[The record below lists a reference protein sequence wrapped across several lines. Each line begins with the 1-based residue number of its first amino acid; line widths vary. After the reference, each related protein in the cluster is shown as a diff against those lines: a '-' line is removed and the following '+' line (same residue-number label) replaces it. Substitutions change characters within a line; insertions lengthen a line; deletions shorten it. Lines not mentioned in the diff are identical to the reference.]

1 MKKNNHFRRIF
12 LLLSFIFFAFISLG
26 QPPDSLWMLNYGG
39 ADHDLGFDVLE
50 DDDGIYYA
58 IGKTRSSGNGG
69 YDAFVVKLDN
79 NGGVIWEK
87 TYGGALDEQIVSI
100 CPALYQGF
108 MLAGYT
114 STDAQGISDIWILYI
129 SEDGDSIASVKYGGL
144 TSDQAY
150 CIRPNVDQGYIVT
163 SRTSVYQ
170 WGDQVYL
177 MKLDVSLDTIW
188 TKTFGGPSQ
197 DYGHWVEETSD
208 YGYIIAGRTYTSSAP
223 ETGDAWAIR
232 TDNNGDTLWTR
243 KYGGDDEDIFYA
255 VAETDDGFLFAG
267 QTWSF
272 GAGLID
278 VFVVRTD
285 YNGDTIWTKT
295 YGGSNADYAFRIFK
309 TEDNAWLIS
318 GYSES
323 LTGSRDVYLVKIDS
337 DGNLLWEDYYGNN
350 LDNEYMYGGNPTADG
365 GFIFA
370 GKNDKYYGSDDD
382 MFVLKLGPE
391 GVGVKEFSCFASPAI
406 NIRPNPSN
414 GIFTLELS
422 GVSEDAYD
430 IKVIDLSG
438 DIMQVFSLKPGAK
451 KIIDMSGNASGTY
464 LIRGTSGNSYEIVRA
479 MVR

>member
-1 MKKNNHFRRIF
+1 MKKNNNFGGIY
-12 LLLSFIFFAFISLG
+12 LLWNFIFISLISFC
-26 QPPDSLWMLNYGG
+26 QAPDSLWMLNYGG
-39 ADHDLGFDVLE
+39 TDHDLGFDVLE

-58 IGKTRSSGNGG
+58 IGKTKSSGNGG
-69 YDAFVVKLDN
+69 YDAYVVKLDN

-114 STDAQGISDIWILYI
+114 ATDAQGISDIWILYI

-208 YGYIIAGRTYTSSAP
+208 YGYIVAGRTYTSSAP

-243 KYGGDDEDIFYA
+243 KYGGNDEDIFYA

-278 VFVVRTD
+278 VYVVRTD
-285 YNGDTIWTKT
+285 CNGDTVWTKT
-295 YGGSNADYAFRIFK
+295 YGGSNADYAYRIFK
-309 TEDNAWLIS
+309 TEDDAFVIS
-318 GYSES
+318 GYSQS
-323 LTGSRDVYLVKIDS
+323 LTGSRDVYLLKIDI
-337 DGNLLWEDYYGNN
+337 DGNLLWEDYYGDDQ
-350 LDNEYMYGGNPTADG
+350 DNEYLYGGNPTADG
-365 GFIFA
+365 GFVFA
-370 GKNDKYYGSDDD
+370 GKNAKYFGSDDD

-391 GVGVKEFSCFASPAI
+391 GVGVSENFCFSHHAI
-406 NIRPNPSN
+406 NISPNPSG
-414 GIFTLELS
+414 GIFTIDIS
-422 GVSEDAYD
+422 GVSEEIYD
-430 IKVIDLSG
+430 VRIIDLT
-438 DIMQVFSLKPGAK
+438 
-451 KIIDMSGNASGTY
+451 GNALEVFPLKKRTKRMINMSEYEAGIY
-464 LIRGTSGNSYEIVRA
+464 LIQAVSGKTLETVKFMIR
-479 MVR
+479 

>member
-1 MKKNNHFRRIF
+1 MKKNKILRRMYLF
-12 LLLSFIFFAFISLG
+12 LSLIFFTLNSFC
-26 QPPDSLWMLNYGG
+26 QPPDSLWMLNFGG
-39 ADHDLGFDVLE
+39 AGHDLGFDVME
-50 DDDGIYYA
+50 DDYFYYA
-58 IGKTRSSGNGG
+58 VGKTKSFGNGG
-69 YDAFVVKLDN
+69 YDAYVVKLDN

-129 SEDGDSIASVKYGGL
+129 NEEGDSLASVKYGGL

-208 YGYIIAGRTYTSSAP
+208 YGYIVAGRTYTSSAP

-255 VAETDDGFLFAG
+255 VTETDDGFLFAG
-267 QTWSF
+267 QTWSS

-278 VFVVRTD
+278 VYVVRTD

-309 TEDNAWLIS
+309 TGDDAWVIA

-323 LTGSRDVYLVKIDS
+323 LTGSRDVFLIRIDIN
-337 DGNLLWEDYYGNN
+337 GNLLWADFYGDES
-350 LDNEYMYGGNPTADG
+350 DNEYMYGGNPTSDG

-370 GKNDKYYGSDDD
+370 GKNDKYFGSDDD

-391 GVGVKEFSCFASPAI
+391 GLGVKKNNGYGNHSIEI
-406 NIRPNPSN
+406 YPNPSD
-414 GIFTLELS
+414 GVFTLEIQ
-422 GVSEDAYD
+422 GVNPYPFD
-430 IKVIDLSG
+430 IEINDVNGIVRKARPFNTNSK
-438 DIMQVFSLKPGAK
+438 IML
-451 KIIDMSGNASGTY
+451 DMSGVAPGTY
-464 LIRGTSGNSYEIVRA
+464 LIRVVSGNSRETVKAVVR
-479 MVR
+479 